1 MLPVLPAFA
10 VLVSGGRRS
19 RAVQA
24 AFAGAPALAV
34 LGGVVQTGGVP
45 ARTPAARTRASVTPE
60 KVQPCVRRGQVR
72 YCAFAEWQPRVAGW
86 ARVTDRV
93 QTLAGGPARGRDLL
107 VRQRVDVRG
116 GLFGDAALLGA
127 AVLAPLLLPGRWALS
142 VPPTDPRRAAGH
154 ERGTWLLAGAAA
166 LRAASLHERR
176 PHGQGFSVRSPCG
189 TSGPSRTS

>member
-45 ARTPAARTRASVTPE
+45 AWTPAARTRASVTPE

-72 YCAFAEWQPRVAGW
+72 YCAFAEWQPRVMRLGAGHGPG
-86 ARVTDRV
+86 
-93 QTLAGGPARGRDLL
+93 AGPRGRPRAGRDLL

-142 VPPTDPRRAAGH
+142 VPPTDPQAG
-154 ERGTWLLAGAAA
+154 RGTRARDVAPGGRGGTPGGITPRTPPPRSGLL
-166 LRAASLHERR
+166 R
-176 PHGQGFSVRSPCG
+176 QVSVRYIRSV
-189 TSGPSRTS
+189 S